1 MKVTT
6 ERLENCQVKVI
17 VEMDAADIDK
27 KVRQTA
33 RNLSRMYNIPGYRRG
48 KAPYHA
54 VVRVFGREAV
64 QQQGLE
70 DFGQDLYDEA
80 LEEIEY
86 EPYEVGEL
94 QDVEWDPFR
103 MTVLLPI
110 QPEVELGDYRVVR
123 VPFGPEPVTDEDV
136 ARRLEELQDQN
147 AQWVPVE
154 RPAAMGDEV
163 VLDMEGR
170 AGDELIM
177 SNEGHEMVL
186 GVEPTY
192 PLPGF
197 HDEIVGMSAGED
209 KAFVLTVPEEDYEED
224 VAGQEAGI
232 SVHLHTV
239 REEDRPPLDDELAM
253 MVGDYD
259 SLDDL
264 TAAIREE
271 METQALQQAES
282 EYLDKVLEAMIE
294 AAAKVEYPAQA
305 VDREADL
312 VMGQMERNL
321 AASGMQLDTYLG
333 LVGKTRESYRQE
345 LRPSA
350 EERLQKR
357 LVLTKVARLEGL
369 EADPDKV
376 DAEIDR
382 LREVMGDE
390 AEQMQEMLDSPEWRE
405 SVAED
410 LVMAQVQERV
420 TLIGKGE
427 APPLEGEEAEAET
440 PDQGA
445 VSEAPEEAVE
455 EEADE
460 EAAAETDAEVEAPEK
475 AEEAEADEEP
485 AAEAEAEVPEEAE
498 KPEAD
503 EEAAEEA
510 VP

>member
-33 RNLSRMYNIPGYRRG
+33 RELSRMYNVPGYRRG

-64 QQQGLE
+64 QQQALE
-70 DFGQDLYDEA
+70 DFGQELYDEA

-110 QPEVELGDYRVVR
+110 RPEVELGDYRAVR
-123 VPFGPEPVTDEDV
+123 VPFEPDPVTDEDV
-136 ARRLEELQDQN
+136 AGRLEELQDQN

-154 RPAAMGDEV
+154 RPAAMGDQV

-170 AGDELIM
+170 AGDKQIM

-186 GVEPTY
+186 GLEPAN

-197 HDEIVGMSAGED
+197 HDQIVGMSAGEE
-209 KAFVLTVPEEDYEED
+209 KSFVLTVPEEDYEED
-224 VAGQEAGI
+224 VAGQEAQI
-232 SVHLHTV
+232 QVRLHTI

-259 SLDDL
+259 SLEDL
-264 TAAIREE
+264 KTAIREE
-271 METQALQQAES
+271 METQALQLVES

-294 AAAKVEYPAQA
+294 AATKVEYPPQA

-312 VMGQMERNL
+312 VLGQMERNL

-357 LVLTKVARLEGL
+357 LVLREIARLEGI
-369 EADPDKV
+369 EADPDEV

-390 AEQMQEMLDSPEWRE
+390 AEQLQDMFDSPEWQQ
-405 SVAED
+405 SMAED
-410 LVMAQVQERV
+410 LVLVQTRERV

-427 APPLEGEEAEAET
+427 APPLEDKEAKAET
-440 PDQGA
+440 PAEGA
-445 VSEAPEEAVE
+445 VSEAPEETVE
-455 EEADE
+455 EEIDE
-460 EAAAETDAEVEAPEK
+460 EAAQEAAPEVP
-475 AEEAEADEEP
+475 EETEEP
-485 AAEAEAEVPEEAE
+485 EAGEEPVAEAEAPEETE
-498 KPEAD
+498 EPEAD
-503 EEAAEEA
+503 ADQ
-510 VP
+510 VVVD

>member
-17 VEMDAADIDK
+17 VEMDPADIDK

-33 RNLSRMYNIPGYRRG
+33 RKLSRMYNIPGYRRG

-54 VVRVFGREAV
+54 VVRTFGREAV
-64 QQQGLE
+64 QQQALE

-94 QDVEWDPFR
+94 EDVEWDPFR

-110 QPEVELGDYRVVR
+110 QPELELGDYRAVR
-123 VPFGPEPVTDEDV
+123 VPFEPDPVADDDI
-136 ARRLEELQDQN
+136 ARRLKELQDQN
-147 AQWVPVE
+147 SQWVPVE
-154 RPAAMGDEV
+154 RPATMGDQV

-170 AGDELIM
+170 AGEKLIM

-186 GVEPTY
+186 GIEPTN

-197 HDEIVGMSAGED
+197 HDEIVGMSAGEE
-209 KAFVLTVPEEDYEED
+209 KSFVLTVPEED
-224 VAGQEAGI
+224 VAGQEAEI
-232 SVHLHTV
+232 DVHVHTV

-264 TAAIREE
+264 KAAIREE
-271 METQALQQAES
+271 METQALQLAES
-282 EYLDKVLEAMIE
+282 EYLDKVLDAMIE

-305 VDREADL
+305 VDREADFVL
-312 VMGQMERNL
+312 GQMERNL
-321 AASGMQLDTYLG
+321 ATSGMQLDTYLG

-357 LVLTKVARLEGL
+357 LVLREVARLEGI
-369 EADPDKV
+369 EADPDEV

-382 LREVMGDE
+382 LREAMGDE
-390 AEQMQEMLDSPEWRE
+390 AEQMLEMLDSPEWHE

-410 LVMAQVQERV
+410 SVMAQAQERV

-427 APPLEGEEAEAET
+427 APPLEGE
-440 PDQGA
+440 GA
-445 VSEAPEEAVE
+445 VPEVPEEAPE

-460 EAAAETDAEVEAPEK
+460 ETAASATAETEAAAPEETDE
-475 AEEAEADEEP
+475 
-485 AAEAEAEVPEEAE
+485 
-498 KPEAD
+498 PEAGED
-503 EEAAEEA
+503 AEEEAATEA
-510 VP
+510 NAQQVVTD

>member
-33 RNLSRMYNIPGYRRG
+33 RKLSRTYNVPGYRRG

-64 QQQGLE
+64 QQQALE
-70 DFGQDLYDEA
+70 DFGQDLYEEA
-80 LEEIEY
+80 LEEIDY
-86 EPYEVGEL
+86 EPYEIGEL
-94 QDVEWDPFR
+94 EDVEWDPFR

-110 QPEVELGDYRVVR
+110 KPEVELGDYRAVR
-123 VPFGPEPVTDEDV
+123 VPFGPDPVTDEDV

-147 AQWVPVE
+147 TQWVPVE
-154 RPAAMGDEV
+154 RPAAMGDQI

-170 AGDELIM
+170 AGDTLIM

-186 GVEPTY
+186 GVEPAH

-197 HDEIVGMSAGED
+197 HDEIVGMSAGEE
-209 KAFVLTVPEEDYEED
+209 KTFLLTMPEEDYEED
-224 VAGQEAGI
+224 VAGQEAEI
-232 SVHLHTV
+232 KIHLHTV

-259 SLDDL
+259 SVDDL
-264 TAAIREE
+264 KASIREE
-271 METQALQQAES
+271 METQALHVAES
-282 EYLDKVLEAMIE
+282 GYLDKVLDAMIE
-294 AAAKVEYPAQA
+294 AAAKVEYPTQA

-312 VMGQMERNL
+312 VLGQMERNL

-350 EERLQKR
+350 EERLRKR
-357 LVLTKVARLEGL
+357 LVLREVARLEGI
-369 EADPDKV
+369 EADPDEV

-382 LREVMGDE
+382 LREVMGSE
-390 AEQMQEMLDSPEWRE
+390 AEQMQEMFDSPEWHQ

-410 LVMAQVQERV
+410 LVMAQAQERV

-427 APPLEGEEAEAET
+427 APPLEVEEEAET
-440 PDQGA
+440 PDEGV
-445 VSEAPEEAVE
+445 VSQAIEEAVE
-455 EEADE
+455 EETDQ
-460 EAAAETDAEVEAPEK
+460 EAAAEASATAK
-475 AEEAEADEEP
+475 A
-485 AAEAEAEVPEEAE
+485 PEEAE
-498 KPEAD
+498 EPEAD
-503 EEAAEEA
+503 EEAVEEAEAEAPENTEELEADEQAAEEA
-510 VP
+510 AL